1 MTRLLL
7 AAAVAA
13 VLSGP
18 ASARD
23 FPFGL
28 FKKKAKAEPTAGRAK
43 QISATLV
50 GSPDESA
57 RKQAAEE
64 LRALDPRSNAEV
76 FPALIGALQ
85 KDPSPA
91 VRVAA
96 ADSVGKL
103 KPVYQ
108 PAGMVLEA
116 VAKSDPDPAV
126 REAAQNAL
134 FQYHLGGYTT
144 PVGPRGVAT
153 PEPPVAVKPT
163 APGAFL
169 FRPITNVLG
178 RGSVT
183 QPTAEPP
190 LAKKPAAEAAKP
202 IPPAIPRQMPAT
214 LPPPEPAPLPSVS
227 APSVPSGPLPPI
239 SVPIPPG

>member
-7 AAAVAA
+7 VAAVAA
-13 VLSGP
+13 VLAGP
-18 ASARD
+18 ATARD

-43 QISATLV
+43 QVSATLV
-50 GSPDESA
+50 GSPDEAA

-64 LRALDPRSNAEV
+64 LRSLDPRSNAEV

-116 VAKSDPDPAV
+116 VAKADPDPAV

-144 PVGPRGVAT
+144 PVGPRPATT
-153 PEPPVAVKPT
+153 PEPPVAAKPT
-163 APGAFL
+163 VPGAFT

-178 RGSVT
+178 RGPVPT
-183 QPTAEPP
+183 PTAEPP
-190 LAKKPAAEAAKP
+190 LAKKPAAKP
-202 IPPAIPRQMPAT
+202 TPPAIPQPMPAT
-214 LPPPEPAPLPSVS
+214 LPPPEPAALPSVP

-239 SVPIPPG
+239 SVPTPPG